1 MKLVEVLTLPVWQQ
15 TCVVAGIP
23 GLEHE
28 VRWVHMV
35 DHPDILPWVRPGHL
49 LLTTGYA
56 WPRAEEE
63 QRTLIHA
70 LGSRSLAGIGLAVP
84 HFFDHFSQAAC
95 DEANQVH
102 VPLLEI
108 PWDVPFARITEEVHR
123 AILAEQYR
131 LIEQSEA
138 IHRALTRAVLEAESL
153 QDLVTLLGQRLE
165 RTVLFEN
172 AEGQILAD
180 YHFEQKKQGEQP
192 SAREHDHWS
201 KKLFAQLDRPGYM
214 RRLRTS
220 SSALFLP
227 ALPDLA
233 FSGGVVC
240 SIRLKEDFIGLVWI
254 TDGAHAISDLDG
266 RAAEHAAVIAA
277 LQIARQR
284 ELAAKEAQFGSTL
297 LDSLLEGRFEA
308 TPQALERAQLLGFN
322 LGVSYR
328 VGLFV
333 LDESLPLS
341 PDGFLRRERIVA
353 RLRQR
358 LQFLEVIPLLSVSLN
373 RVHFL
378 LPAWCAGERI
388 WNALREKGLA
398 LAFGQARVGVAGIQ
412 HSYQEALSLLPF
424 LPMESFHTYETLLL
438 PRVLLGDQ
446 EARRF
451 FLAELLDH
459 FTGQRNGEML
469 LKTLLAWAHSGFEH
483 AVVAEQ
489 LHIHAKTLHYR
500 LARAADLAKLNLADP
515 ETRFR
520 LHLATYLF
528 SLEGKNLTDL
538 SPFLP

>member
-1 MKLVEVLTLPVWQQ
+1 
-15 TCVVAGIP
+15 
-23 GLEHE
+23 
-28 VRWVHMV
+28 
-35 DHPDILPWVRPGHL
+35 
-49 LLTTGYA
+49 
-56 WPRAEEE
+56 
-63 QRTLIHA
+63 
-70 LGSRSLAGIGLAVP
+70 
-84 HFFDHFSQAAC
+84 
-95 DEANQVH
+95 
-102 VPLLEI
+102 
-108 PWDVPFARITEEVHR
+108 
-123 AILAEQYR
+123 
-131 LIEQSEA
+131 
-138 IHRALTRAVLEAESL
+138 
-153 QDLVTLLGQRLE
+153 
-165 RTVLFEN
+165 
-172 AEGQILAD
+172 
-180 YHFEQKKQGEQP
+180 
-192 SAREHDHWS
+192 
-201 KKLFAQLDRPGYM
+201 M

-220 SSALFLP
+220 SRALSLP

-240 SIRLKEDFIGLVWI
+240 PIRLKEDFVGLVWI

-308 TPQALERAQLLGFN
+308 TPQAVERAQLLGFN
-322 LGVSYR
+322 PEVSYR

-333 LDESLPLS
+333 LDEALPLS
-341 PDGFLRRERIVA
+341 PDGFLRRERIVS
-353 RLRQR
+353 RLQQR
-358 LQFLEVIPLLSVSLN
+358 LQFLEVTPLLSVSLN
-373 RVHFL
+373 RVLFL

-398 LAFGQARVGVAGIQ
+398 LAFGQARVGVASIQ

-446 EARRF
+446 EARRI

-469 LKTLLAWAHSGFEH
+469 LKTLLAWARSGFEH
-483 AVVAEQ
+483 AMVAEQ

-515 ETRFR
+515 QTRFR
-520 LHLATYLF
+520 LHLAAYLF
-528 SLEGKNLTDL
+528 SLEGKNVTDS